1 MKGTVFMGTN
11 LTEKNNMFQWDA
23 GYKIIPKGHPTGTIF
38 SKLSVWR
45 SKYCLE
51 FSSTRRRRKISR

>member
-11 LTEKNNMFQWDA
+11 LTEKKNMFQWDA

-51 FSSTRRRRKISR
+51 FSSTRRR